1 MCEAVEMSAAYVY
14 ATRDDPVEHTVTDVE
29 RVKVDNGVIVFRGR
43 KKRTLL
49 VMNEHTFMAA
59 WRADSVRMDPGG
71 ERALAVEV
79 NLRQINLVGVDN
91 VEVETSK
98 YLPTSYYVL
107 GGDDDDL
114 PIAVLSSTGYR
125 TIAAVQ

>member
-1 MCEAVEMSAAYVY
+1 
-14 ATRDDPVEHTVTDVE
+14 
-29 RVKVDNGVIVFRGR
+29 
-43 KKRTLL
+43 
-49 VMNEHTFMAA
+49 
-59 WRADSVRMDPGG
+59 MDPGG